1 MFFIFFIILFFERRV
16 RIVIGVVRV
25 ILDISVFVEVYLVGI
40 FVYIVF

>member
-25 ILDISVFVEVYLVGI
+25 IFDIGVFIEVYLVGI